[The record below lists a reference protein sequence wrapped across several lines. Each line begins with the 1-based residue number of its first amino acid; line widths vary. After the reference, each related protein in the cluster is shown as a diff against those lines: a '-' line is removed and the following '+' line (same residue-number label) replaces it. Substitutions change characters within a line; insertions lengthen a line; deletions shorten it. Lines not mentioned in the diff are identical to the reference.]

1 MGKLDDLRAQIDAI
15 DEAILGLL
23 ERRAAV
29 AEQAAEA
36 KREAGA
42 ASYYDP
48 ERERAVL
55 DRLAQKGAGKFPS
68 QAIRPVFREIMSG
81 CLSLQTPI
89 TVVFLGP
96 EGGFSHMA
104 ARHLF
109 GLAARYREAGT
120 IHGVFDAVRRGD
132 AISGVVPVEN
142 SAGGTITH
150 TLDALV
156 DGDLFIRQELVLE
169 ASQCLVS
176 RGELSSIER
185 VYAHPLVLAECQL
198 WLARNLPGA
207 QVVQTSS
214 TSSAAREALADERA
228 AAIGTRLAGEL
239 FGLSIVAERIQDRA
253 ESATRFVIIARED
266 APRTGADKTTLAF
279 SLHDAGARGA
289 LKRALEIFDE
299 EGINLSRIESR
310 PKGTTPWEY
319 VFLVD
324 VEGHRLDP
332 PVASVIQKLTS
343 RCGSVKLLGSYPR
356 FGFEPHKPDVFR
368 LTSGATSTVGPKA
381 RFELGPG
388 SHRTFEP
395 SESELDGSTLASE
408 ANRNP
413 CVKKGVQI
421 GRSSGHCW
429 PIGAVMSATS
439 PLARKKRDRSARSLP
454 RRGLGTSP
462 SVQPLQQLAAAHE
475 ACQATFAERP
485 SAVRLQALATA
496 LRQNLPGRNR
506 GAAHRRLAL
515 PRGGF
520 AARLRHQRLGRL
532 AGRGQLRS
540 E

>member
-1 MGKLDDLRAQIDAI
+1 MGKLDDLRTQIDAI

-23 ERRAAV
+23 ERRANV
-29 AEQAAEA
+29 AEQAAQA

-42 ASYYDP
+42 ASFYDP

-55 DRLAQKGAGKFPS
+55 DRLATKGAGKFPS

-96 EGGFSHMA
+96 EGAFSHMA

-109 GLAARYREAGT
+109 GLAARYREAAT

-142 SAGGTITH
+142 SAEGSITH

-169 ASQCLVS
+169 ASQCLVG
-176 RGELSSIER
+176 RADQLSSIER
-185 VYAHPLVLAECQL
+185 VYAHPQVLAECQL

-207 QVVQTSS
+207 QFVHTSS

-228 AAIGTRLAGEL
+228 AAIGTRMAGEL
-239 FGLSIVAERIQDRA
+239 FGLAVVAERIQDRA
-253 ESATRFVIIARED
+253 ESATRFVIIAKGD

-324 VEGHRLDP
+324 VEGHRQDP
-332 PVASVIQKLTS
+332 PVASVIQKLIS
-343 RCGSVKLLGSYPR
+343 RCGSVKVLGSYPR
-356 FGFEPHKPDVFR
+356 FPFEPPKPP
-368 LTSGATSTVGPKA
+368 SG
-381 RFELGPG
+381 
-388 SHRTFEP
+388 
-395 SESELDGSTLASE
+395 
-408 ANRNP
+408 
-413 CVKKGVQI
+413 Q
-421 GRSSGHCW
+421 
-429 PIGAVMSATS
+429 
-439 PLARKKRDRSARSLP
+439 
-454 RRGLGTSP
+454 
-462 SVQPLQQLAAAHE
+462 
-475 ACQATFAERP
+475 
-485 SAVRLQALATA
+485 
-496 LRQNLPGRNR
+496 
-506 GAAHRRLAL
+506 
-515 PRGGF
+515 
-520 AARLRHQRLGRL
+520 
-532 AGRGQLRS
+532 
-540 E
+540 

>member
-1 MGKLDDLRAQIDAI
+1 MGDGHPSENGALSVGKLDDLRAQIDAI

-23 ERRAAV
+23 ERRANV

-55 DRLAQKGAGKFPS
+55 DRLASKGAGKFPS

-96 EGGFSHMA
+96 EGAFSHMA

-109 GLAARYREAGT
+109 GLAARYREAAT

-142 SAGGTITH
+142 SAEGSISH

-176 RGELSSIER
+176 RADQLSSIER
-185 VYAHPLVLAECQL
+185 VYAHPQVLAECQL

-207 QVVQTSS
+207 QFVHTSS

-239 FGLSIVAERIQDRA
+239 FGLAIVAERIQDRA

-266 APRTGADKTTLAF
+266 APRTGVDKTTLAF

-310 PKGTTPWEY
+310 PKATTPWEY

-324 VEGHRLDP
+324 VEGHRQDP
-332 PVASVIQKLTS
+332 PVACVIQKLAS
-343 RCGSVKLLGSYPR
+343 RCGNVKVLGSYPR
-356 FGFEPHKPDVFR
+356 FRFEPP
-368 LTSGATSTVGPKA
+368 TAP
-381 RFELGPG
+381 
-388 SHRTFEP
+388 
-395 SESELDGSTLASE
+395 
-408 ANRNP
+408 
-413 CVKKGVQI
+413 
-421 GRSSGHCW
+421 
-429 PIGAVMSATS
+429 
-439 PLARKKRDRSARSLP
+439 
-454 RRGLGTSP
+454 
-462 SVQPLQQLAAAHE
+462 AH
-475 ACQATFAERP
+475 
-485 SAVRLQALATA
+485 
-496 LRQNLPGRNR
+496 
-506 GAAHRRLAL
+506 
-515 PRGGF
+515 
-520 AARLRHQRLGRL
+520 
-532 AGRGQLRS
+532 
-540 E
+540 